1 MLLATPGVLAMIT
14 VAQAT
19 TPAAPARSPEQ
30 LQADVPPPTAYDVD
44 PSQDNARP
52 LPGLGST
59 SSMLAQLWRTVM
71 ALGLVVGLI
80 LLGSKLVLPKLLG
93 KAMTPTSKHIKV
105 LERTVVDGRNA
116 LVLVEIGAG
125 SRILLGSSETGLRLV
140 AHVATPPATTF
151 ESSMGPAGTMLTSQ
165 GSRDAQTN

>member
-1 MLLATPGVLAMIT
+1 
-14 VAQAT
+14 
-19 TPAAPARSPEQ
+19 
-30 LQADVPPPTAYDVD
+30 
-44 PSQDNARP
+44 
-52 LPGLGST
+52 
-59 SSMLAQLWRTVM
+59 MLAQLWRTVM

-80 LLGSKLVLPKLLG
+80 LLGSKYILPKVLG

-151 ESSMGPAGTMLTSQ
+151 ESSMGPTGTMLPTQ